1 MGVAAYLITEKKFFG
16 TIGYEPDDP
25 LPADKKKSFIV
36 KMIVAIVVAIAVF
49 AVLFI
54 SGILT
59 IGVFSNVIS
68 TAAIFIPIIY
78 FVIIITSPKTQKEEK
93 TRVANLIPA
102 FICNCFAML
111 VWTQSTSILAIFTEQ
126 RVDRVIFGMEISAAS
141 FQTLPAVFAIFL
153 GAVVGSLWSVLGKR
167 QPLAP
172 AKIGIGTILWG
183 CGPLFMTLPFMLYG
197 AADKVSPLWIVVFYL
212 LIILGEA
219 FTSPVG
225 YSCAS
230 IVAPQAFATQMI
242 TVWSMSQSTGAA
254 LNTLAVNFYKEGS
267 EVPFFLVIGLITC
280 AAGLIVLI
288 FGKKIAA
295 GMGMLEKTE

>member
-1 MGVAAYLITEKKFFG
+1 
-16 TIGYEPDDP
+16 
-25 LPADKKKSFIV
+25 
-36 KMIVAIVVAIAVF
+36 MIAAIVVAIAVF

-68 TAAIFIPIIY
+68 TAAIFIPIVY